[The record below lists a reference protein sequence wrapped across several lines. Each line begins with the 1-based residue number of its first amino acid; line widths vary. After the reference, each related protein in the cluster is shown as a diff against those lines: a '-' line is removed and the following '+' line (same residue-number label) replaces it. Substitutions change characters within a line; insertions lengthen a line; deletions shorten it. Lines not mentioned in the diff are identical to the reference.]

1 MIKRPNDGP
10 QKIHSRFSG
19 VDRDVISRVIN
30 ISMRYIQCTS
40 RRNTPSTNSISSD
53 IASYAHVLE
62 PVMSNNLRL
71 NSNSQ
76 MDTAQRLEIIHQEM
90 DEQLNRSETNNGSQT
105 KDMEENK
112 IQKDNQE
119 TERGGTRRENIAD
132 KRQSELN
139 NDGRR
144 QLSEKEA
151 EMRFIEWYEL
161 ICQERIAVS
170 AAEEEYKAQIRLY
183 QQSELSYQTRID
195 ALERNADILANSLED
210 TQKESKRLKE
220 KYEPTGNGMKGR
232 GQPYKILLQEAVKLE
247 DAKKQSQARIKIL
260 EDEIKLMRDYVKNI
274 HTTRTSEKIPKKQS
288 LVVIT
293 HSERL
298 AELEK
303 ENTHL
308 RYLIEKCGKER
319 ESLCDQIRVLE
330 HKLKSFEIAQ
340 IQKAGKRLNRTQ
352 SEKTTSKKCVP
363 TFLPKLE
370 SRSSGF
376 FTATDAEDEGSQ
388 TLASQESVTRSG
400 LSFGLKY
407 GQLYKRRSTCSELS
421 DSGSNHPNIRKY
433 ML

>member
-1 MIKRPNDGP
+1 
-10 QKIHSRFSG
+10 
-19 VDRDVISRVIN
+19 
-30 ISMRYIQCTS
+30 
-40 RRNTPSTNSISSD
+40 
-53 IASYAHVLE
+53 
-62 PVMSNNLRL
+62 MSNNQLL

-76 MDTAQRLEIIHQEM
+76 MDTVQRLEIIHQEM
-90 DEQLNRSETNNGSQT
+90 CEQLYRSETSNGSRT
-105 KDMEENK
+105 KDLEENK
-112 IQKDNQE
+112 IQNDSQE
-119 TERGGTRRENIAD
+119 TEDGGTREENIGD

-151 EMRFIEWYEL
+151 ETQFIEWYEL
-161 ICQERIAVS
+161 ICQERVALT

-183 QQSELSYQTRID
+183 KQSELSYQTRID
-195 ALERNADILANSLED
+195 ALEKNADILANSLKD
-210 TQKESKRLKE
+210 TQKEAKRLKE
-220 KYEPTGNGMKGR
+220 KYEPTGNGMKGW
-232 GQPYKILLQEAVKLE
+232 GQPYKILLQEVVKLE
-247 DAKKQSQARIKIL
+247 DTKKQSQARIKIL
-260 EDEIKLMRDYVKNI
+260 EDEIKLMREYVKNI
-274 HTTRTSEKIPKKQS
+274 HTKRTSEKIPKRQS

-298 AELEK
+298 EELEK

-330 HKLKSFEIAQ
+330 HKLKSFELAQ
-340 IQKAGKRLNRTQ
+340 LQKSGKSLNRTQ
-352 SEKTTSKKCVP
+352 SEKITNKKCVP

-388 TLASQESVTRSG
+388 VLASQESVTRSG

-421 DSGSNHPNIRKY
+421 DSGSTHPSLRKY